1 MADRSIV
8 RVHVC
13 LGFAALHLYILE
25 NVTRADRYDSDSKD
39 NSAVE
44 PLGFV
49 EFCIADIPFEKAR
62 S

>member
-1 MADRSIV
+1 MCVLASQ
-8 RVHVC
+8 
-13 LGFAALHLYILE
+13 LFPALHLYILE

>member
-1 MADRSIV
+1 MSW
-8 RVHVC
+8 
-13 LGFAALHLYILE
+13 LHSSFPARHPYIPE
-25 NVTRADRYDSDSKD
+25 DKIRADRYDSDSKD

-49 EFCIADIPFEKAR
+49 EFCIADIPFEKDL